1 MLDYVKISA
10 VKAKTIK
17 FSKGERDELA
27 RKLVSVRTSAVTGA
41 GTISADTVKTL
52 RGYFGNYVALA
63 CYRASVAECVKS
75 GEITEEQAEKVKK
88 AVSYWATCANCAVVK
103 NIKTAFDY
111 VLKNDANSAN
121 DVLSNTFGFDYDFV
135 SAITSIDTLV
145 RGTNADGFRL
155 ITISEFIKTVNAVV
169 YTAVSVSGVNIL
181 EGKKAGYAVADIL
194 DMIPI
199 VKRSERFNESVVR
212 SVYES
217 YNGVQLADYTRMV
230 SWCEKAYNAGRVFLV
245 D

>member
-1 MLDYVKISA
+1 MLDYVKINA

-17 FSKGERDELA
+17 FSKGERCDLA
-27 RKLVSVRTSAVTGA
+27 RKLVAVRTSSITGA
-41 GTISADTVKTL
+41 GTISVDVVKTL

-63 CYRASVAECVKS
+63 CYRASVADCVKS
-75 GEITEEQAEKVKK
+75 GEITENQAEIVKK
-88 AVSYWATCANCAVVK
+88 AVSYWATCANSAVVK

-111 VLKNDANSAN
+111 VLKNDADGAN
-121 DVLSNTFGFDYDFV
+121 RVLSDTFGFEYDFIT
-135 SAITSIDTLV
+135 AITSIDTLV

-169 YTAVSVSGVNIL
+169 YTAVSVSGVSVL

-199 VKRSERFNESVVR
+199 VKRSERFNESVIR
-212 SVYES
+212 SVYEA
-217 YNGVQLADYTRMV
+217 YNGAQLADYTRMV
-230 SWCEKAYNAGRVFLV
+230 SWCEKAYNADRVFLV

>member
-1 MLDYVKISA
+1 MLDYVTISA
-10 VKAKTIK
+10 VKAKTVK

-27 RKLVSVRTSAVTGA
+27 RKLVAVRTSAITGA
-41 GTISADTVKTL
+41 GTISADVVKKL

-63 CYRASVAECVKS
+63 CYRASVAECLKS
-75 GEITEEQAEKVKK
+75 GEISEEQAEKVKK
-88 AVSYWATCANCAVVK
+88 AVSYWATCANSAVVK
-103 NIKTAFDY
+103 NIKAAFDY
-111 VLKNDANSAN
+111 VLKNDAKGAN
-121 DVLSNTFGFDYDFV
+121 DVLSETFGFDYDFV
-135 SAITSIDTLV
+135 SAITSMDTLV
-145 RGTNADGFRL
+145 RGTHADGFRL

-194 DMIPI
+194 DMIPV